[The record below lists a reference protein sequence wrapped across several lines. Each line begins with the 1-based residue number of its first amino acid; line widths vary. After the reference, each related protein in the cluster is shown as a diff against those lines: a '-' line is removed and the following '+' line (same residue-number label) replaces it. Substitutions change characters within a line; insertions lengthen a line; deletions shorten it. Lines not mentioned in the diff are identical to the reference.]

1 MDVLVLCAG
10 EGKRLRPLTDNIPK
24 PLLPISET
32 DSILS
37 RLLSQLTD
45 SELVENIYVNVS
57 FLPGFFLDYI
67 VNLDRHMRPNVL
79 LEESPL
85 GSALTLK
92 QLLPRLSQPILVIH
106 GDLILEGSQI
116 SKMLLH
122 FNSYKKDSFMVGHR
136 RRSDRARSIIYRE
149 NGRISFFKEFTTPLE
164 FQDDIYSNSGIYFF
178 AQDDLKDLE
187 TFPLSTP
194 NLVDSFIPYLIS
206 SQRLFF
212 YSWDGWRFAI
222 DSIETLDE
230 VRQKFSLQII

>member
-57 FLPGFFLDYI
+57 FLPGFFLNYI
-67 VNLDRHMRPNVL
+67 VNLDRHMRPNIL
-79 LEESPL
+79 LEESLL

-106 GDLILEGSQI
+106 GDLILEGSQL
-116 SKMLLH
+116 SKMLLL
-122 FNSYKKDSFMVGHR
+122 FN
-136 RRSDRARSIIYRE
+136 
-149 NGRISFFKEFTTPLE
+149 L
-164 FQDDIYSNSGIYFF
+164 
-178 AQDDLKDLE
+178 L
-187 TFPLSTP
+187 
-194 NLVDSFIPYLIS
+194 
-206 SQRLFF
+206 
-212 YSWDGWRFAI
+212 
-222 DSIETLDE
+222 
-230 VRQKFSLQII
+230 